1 MRKKVWYNVDI
12 NKKRRIII
20 MARGKK
26 ESASL
31 NLKID
36 KKIYEALDDN
46 SGQTKT
52 FIVEKAL
59 KEYKYYKSTIRNEME
74 LK

>member
-1 MRKKVWYNVDI
+1 
-12 NKKRRIII
+12 

-36 KKIYEALDDN
+36 KKIYEALDDFSDN

-59 KEYKYYKSTIRNEME
+59 KEYMLKYRQFKDM
-74 LK
+74 LKKD